1 MADDAHDLPQDDS
14 FAEQLN
20 VLNLAFIDQLELL
33 EFPTQ
38 KWHFVAQTSTTK
50 RDLKFHEATLCL

>member
-20 VLNLAFIDQLELL
+20 VLNLAIIDQLELL
-33 EFPTQ
+33 SFQRKSGTL
-38 KWHFVAQTSTTK
+38 WHKPAQRS
-50 RDLKFHEATLCL
+50 AI